1 MIFVGYESGS
11 KAYCTYDP
19 VTERVHVTRDVVFD
33 EQDQWDWGTDGNDRE
48 LGGGDSVFMVEYTTI
63 DQIALETEV
72 ADEKPVEQSP
82 LTVAD
87 DDTEV
92 ENDINDDNFD
102 VDHDDAE
109 VDDDVDNELVRILL

>member
-1 MIFVGYESGS
+1 
-11 KAYCTYDP
+11 
-19 VTERVHVTRDVVFD
+19 
-33 EQDQWDWGTDGNDRE
+33 
-48 LGGGDSVFMVEYTTI
+48 MVEYTTI